1 MNKKTAIAVM
11 AAAAF
16 FIGVAEAN
24 ATCGSCGGS
33 SGGGNTVNIDNS
45 NQANNSN
52 SGMNNNFNNVTNNNN
67 NTIANTNTNTNTN
80 NNNNTNN
87 NPNTN
92 TNTNNNTNNNDS
104 NASSNSSGN
113 STSVSVGGDEAAASG
128 AAPVYLTSS
137 NDTCMGSSG
146 IGGQG
151 MSFGFS
157 LGTTWTDSNCIMLK
171 NARELKSQGH
181 EKAAKARLCM
191 DDDNAMAFELAG
203 EPCPRALQSSQA
215 AVAKIRDY
223 NPDYMTARTDA
234 AQDPTQTA
242 ARRIVPTTVSPF
254 STPE

>member
-80 NNNNTNN
+80 NNTNN
-87 NPNTN
+87 NTNTN

-113 STSVSVGGDEAAASG
+113 STSVSVGGDEAAASS